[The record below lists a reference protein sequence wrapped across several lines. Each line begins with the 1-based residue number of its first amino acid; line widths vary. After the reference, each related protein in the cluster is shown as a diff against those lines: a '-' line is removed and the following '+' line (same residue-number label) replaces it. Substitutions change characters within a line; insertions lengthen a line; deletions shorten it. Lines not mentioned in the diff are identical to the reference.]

1 MIYELKL
8 PVKPEDLDHCGKL
21 NMSALLYY
29 AQEAAGAHATVL
41 GTGWDE
47 LQKKNLFWAVI
58 RTRAEVLKQPAGKEI
73 TLKTWP
79 MPTSRTAYP
88 RCVMGYDADGTLL
101 FKVLSLWVLMDV
113 NTRAMV
119 LPAKSGVEVLGTIEG
134 GEPEMPKGIPVTEQ
148 ENRIYKTVER
158 QQLDRN
164 GHMNN
169 TRYMDWVMELM
180 PEKEVES
187 MELCYFNEG
196 RLDDN
201 MELAYTLN
209 DGTLSLNIHRLRTD
223 GTDSKDRIFAAS
235 VRYSVNQNEK

>member
-1 MIYELKL
+1 MIYELKMPIRDKWSL
-8 PVKPEDLDHCGKL
+8 SEI
-21 NMSALLYY
+21 LYY

-41 GTGWDE
+41 GTSWEE

-58 RTRAEVLKQPAGKEI
+58 RTKVEMIAQPAGTEI

-88 RCVMGYDADGTLL
+88 RCVMGYDENGTLL

-119 LPAKSGVEVLGTIEG
+119 LPARSGVEVIGTIVG
-134 GEPEMPKGIPVTEQ
+134 GEPEMPKGLPVTEPEQ
-148 ENRIYKTVER
+148 TVYKTVE
-158 QQLDRN
+158 QCHLDRN

-169 TRYMDWVMELM
+169 TRYMDWVAELI
-180 PEKEVES
+180 PEKSVNT

-196 RLDDN
+196 RLGDQ
-201 MELAYTLN
+201 MELSYTLTE
-209 DGTLSLNIHRLRTD
+209 DTLTLNIHRLRTD
-223 GTDSKDRIFAAS
+223 GTAQKDRIFGA
-235 VRYSVNQNEK
+235 RLGIL